1 MDYSFR
7 KVMEAMKRFVKVND
21 VSGSI
26 FAATTFDQ
34 MMNQTEEFEAK
45 IMEWAKEHPEP
56 KKKTWGEVLFELG
69 ILDIDYI
76 IAPLPTIRQGT
87 DDVFYSLKPAE
98 LRKHV
103 PDEILKVIEDYL
115 KK

>member
-7 KVMEAMKRFVKVND
+7 EVMEAMKRFIKTEN

-26 FAATTFDQ
+26 FAESSFYQ

-56 KKKTWGEVLFELG
+56 KKKTWGEALFDLG
-69 ILDIDYI
+69 ILDVDYI
-76 IAPLPTIRQGT
+76 VSPLSTMRHGV
-87 DDVFYSLKPAE
+87 DDIFYSLKTAE

-103 PDEILKVIEDYL
+103 PDEILKAIEDYL